1 MRNHEAIIE
10 VSHVATDS
18 CPVLALRRKSGK
30 RRQAAARRAESR
42 SYGATSEHGRVRIPV
57 VAIVDD
63 DESFRQALER
73 FMGTFAFRV
82 RTYASG
88 EEFLGSSELA
98 LVGCLLLDLAM
109 PGMSGLEVMQ
119 QLGARG
125 LRIPTVF
132 VTAHADGD
140 IERHLVAAGAIAIL
154 PKPVDRQ
161 LLLRLVQRLV
171 GER

>member
-10 VSHVATDS
+10 VSHVTTDS
-18 CPVLALRRKSGK
+18 CPVLAFRRKSGK
-30 RRQAAARRAESR
+30 RRQAAARRAEGR
-42 SYGATSEHGRVRIPV
+42 SYRATSEHGPVRIPV

-88 EEFLGSSELA
+88 EEFLVSSELA
-98 LVGCLLLDLAM
+98 FVGCLLLDLAM

-140 IERHLVAAGAIAIL
+140 VGQHLVAAGAIAIL
-154 PKPVDRQ
+154 PKPVDHQ
-161 LLLRLVQRLV
+161 LLLRLVQGLV

>member
-18 CPVLALRRKSGK
+18 CPVLAFRRKSGK
-30 RRQAAARRAESR
+30 RRQAVARRAEST
-42 SYGATSEHGRVRIPV
+42 SYRATSEHGPARIPV

-73 FMGTFAFRV
+73 FMGTFAIRV
-82 RTYASG
+82 RTYSSG
-88 EEFLGSSELA
+88 EEFLGSSDLA
-98 LVGCLLLDLAM
+98 FVECLLLDLAM

-140 IERHLVAAGAIAIL
+140 VERHLVAAGAIAIL
-154 PKPVDRQ
+154 PKPVDHQ

>member
-1 MRNHEAIIE
+1 
-10 VSHVATDS
+10 
-18 CPVLALRRKSGK
+18 
-30 RRQAAARRAESR
+30 
-42 SYGATSEHGRVRIPV
+42 
-57 VAIVDD
+57 
-63 DESFRQALER
+63 
-73 FMGTFAFRV
+73 
-82 RTYASG
+82 
-88 EEFLGSSELA
+88 
-98 LVGCLLLDLAM
+98 M

>member
-119 QLGARG
+119 QLGALAQEIGG
-125 LRIPTVF
+125 LTQRSAARSRRSDAP
-132 VTAHADGD
+132 
-140 IERHLVAAGAIAIL
+140 AAGRAESDDPTGSKRCATW
-154 PKPVDRQ
+154 Q
-161 LLLRLVQRLV
+161 TGV
-171 GER
+171 GR